1 MIKREYF
8 DLNTNKVS
16 TTSMTTSELFLEIKQ
31 QVSKFK
37 TQHSYRET
45 LIHAII
51 LASVFPQDNR
61 SHFNEDGYFI
71 SLSEEYTLNEIDLI
85 ISLVAEDAG
94 LNYTELKKV
103 YNFIIKRYTH
113 EYYDGGVK
121 NKKFKLPS
129 YVEIIND
136 LKESEDIQ
144 NIVTYAVATIR
155 PY

>member
-37 TQHSYRET
+37 TQHYYRET
-45 LIHAII
+45 LIYAII

-61 SHFNEDGYFI
+61 SHFNEDRYFV
-71 SLSEEYTLNEIDLI
+71 SLSEYTTHEIDLM

-94 LNYTELKKV
+94 IEYASLRKV
-103 YNFIIKRYTH
+103 YDFIIKRYTH

-121 NKKFKLPS
+121 NKKLKLPS
-129 YVEIIND
+129 YVEFIND
-136 LKESEDIQ
+136 LKESEEIQ
-144 NIVTYAVATIR
+144 DLVIYAVAAVC
-155 PY
+155 PD

>member
-1 MIKREYF
+1 MLKREYF

-16 TTSMTTSELFLEIKQ
+16 TTSMTSLELFLEIKQ
-31 QVSKFK
+31 QVAKFK
-37 TQHSYRET
+37 TQHSCRET

-51 LASVFPQDNR
+51 LASVFPQDNK

-103 YNFIIKRYTH
+103 YDFIIKRYTDK
-113 EYYDGGVK
+113 YCDGGIRHK
-121 NKKFKLPS
+121 IFRLPS
-129 YVEIIND
+129 YMKFIND
-136 LKESEDIQ
+136 LKESEEVQ
-144 NIVTYAVATIR
+144 NIVMYAVAAVR
-155 PY
+155 PD

>member
-1 MIKREYF
+1 MLKREYF

-31 QVSKFK
+31 QVAKFK
-37 TQHSYRET
+37 TQHSYIET

-61 SHFNEDGYFI
+61 SHFNEDRYFI
-71 SLSEEYTLNEIDLI
+71 SLSEYTPHEIDLI
-85 ISLVAEDAG
+85 ISLVSEDAG
-94 LNYTELKKV
+94 IEYTQLRKV
-103 YNFIIKRYTH
+103 YDFIIKRYTH

-121 NKKFKLPS
+121 NKRFKLPS
-129 YVEIIND
+129 YVEFIND

-144 NIVTYAVATIR
+144 NIVTYAVAAVR